1 MSNAQRII
9 LILALIAIFVILA
22 QRLDNF
28 TGQPAPPTPTVE
40 QQQQMPEPA
49 VVTVTPEN
57 YPPPAAPEAVA
68 TEGPYPEPP
77 TVTPTPEGYVE
88 PGG

>member
-28 TGQPAPPTPTVE
+28 TGQPTPPPPTIE
-40 QQQQMPEPA
+40 QQLPEPA
-49 VVTVTPEN
+49 VVTPTPED
-57 YPPPAAPEAVA
+57 YPPPPPPTA

-77 TVTPTPEGYVE
+77 TVTPTPEGYTG